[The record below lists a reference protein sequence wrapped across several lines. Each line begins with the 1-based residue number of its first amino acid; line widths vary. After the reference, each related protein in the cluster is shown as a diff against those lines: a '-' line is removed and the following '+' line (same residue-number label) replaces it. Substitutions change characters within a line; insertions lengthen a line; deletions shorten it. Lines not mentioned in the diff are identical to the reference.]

1 MGYSCTKDAGDML
14 GFIRHQFSDG
24 KTSNGLVI
32 RQHGDVRLY
41 FYEVGKEQ
49 ADGAVTGTLFQSI
62 DETHARKVGSFRIN
76 ANGTIARFP
85 RIRRDM
91 QVSMY
96 FRFLELQRTNPALLS
111 SYSHGG
117 I

>member
-1 MGYSCTKDAGDML
+1 MGYSCTKDADEML
-14 GFIRHQFSDG
+14 GLIRHQFNNG
-24 KTSNGLVI
+24 KYSNGLAI
-32 RQHGDVRLY
+32 SGETY

-49 ADGAVTGTLFQSI
+49 ADGSITGTLFQDV

-76 ANGTIARFP
+76 EDGSIARFP

-91 QVSMY
+91 MTSLY
-96 FRFLELQRTNPALLS
+96 FRFLELRRTNPALLS
-111 SYSHGG
+111 SYSYGA